1 MKIYDKKWIE
11 INDLSSGQYSARK
24 NGRSKTSMLRLD
36 LYNYSDAY
44 IVVTGTIDLLAA
56 AAGNEKDEAQKCCI

>member
-1 MKIYDKKWIE
+1 MTKKWIE

-24 NGRSKTSMLRLD
+24 NARSKTSMLRLD

-56 AAGNEKDEAQKCCI
+56 AAGNENDEAQKCCI

>member
-24 NGRSKTSMLRLD
+24 NARSKTSMLRPD

-56 AAGNEKDEAQKCCI
+56 AAGNENNEAQKCYI

>member
-11 INDLSSGQYSARK
+11 INDLSSGQFSARK
-24 NGRSKTSMLRLD
+24 NERSKTSMLKLD

-56 AAGNEKDEAQKCCI
+56 AAGNENDEAQKCCI